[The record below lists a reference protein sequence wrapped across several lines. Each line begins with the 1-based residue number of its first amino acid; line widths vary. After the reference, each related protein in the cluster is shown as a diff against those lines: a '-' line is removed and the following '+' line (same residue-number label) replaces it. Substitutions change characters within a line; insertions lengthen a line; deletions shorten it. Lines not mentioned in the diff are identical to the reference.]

1 MMLLESVAAA
11 LVGLAVIVLIMSPLA
26 GQHAPAVSTVDDPE
40 DLDETPKG
48 IALSALREI
57 EFDKATGKL
66 SDEDYQSLKSK
77 YTAEAL
83 VVLRNEAAA
92 SSGGTGGAE
101 TPGVANTGAGDDP
114 VEALVAERLRLLQ
127 AGSTRCPTCG
137 PRPEGDALFCSSC
150 GRSLT
155 VGGCAECGAPL
166 LPGSKFCENCGV
178 GVAR

>member
-1 MMLLESVAAA
+1 MLLETVAAV
-11 LVGLAVIVLIMSPLA
+11 LVALAVIVVIMSPLT
-26 GQHAPAVSTVDDPE
+26 GQHPSMVSTVDDPE

-48 IALSALREI
+48 IALAALREI

-66 SDEDYQSLKSK
+66 SDEDYQALKSK

-83 VVLRNEAAA
+83 VLLRNEESTSSSGSGTTEAGAAA
-92 SSGGTGGAE
+92 SAAAS
-101 TPGVANTGAGDDP
+101 DDP

-178 GVAR
+178 AVAR